1 MCTSPLNTK
10 AILNIAA
17 YRFVAVDQLPER
29 REALS
34 ELCQNLNLKGSILL
48 STEGINL
55 FLAGT
60 EANITTFIRYLNEAP
75 LFQALGMDSVP
86 YKKSWSENQ
95 PFNRMLVKLK
105 QEIIPL
111 GLPEIQPS
119 QHTAPA
125 LPPQLLKQWLDEG
138 VEFTLLDTRN
148 DYEIRLGTFEKATVL
163 DLQHFRD
170 FPSACAKQLPLEAKQ
185 KPLVMFCTGGIRC
198 EKASVALEEQG
209 YTQVYQ
215 LEGGILNYFEQCGGA
230 HYTGDCFVFDKRVAL
245 DPNLE
250 ETKAAL
256 CYCCLNPLTEAEQQS
271 PDYAIEVSCP
281 YCVDRQKEEIV
292 SKL

>member
-1 MCTSPLNTK
+1 MSANPLNNK
-10 AILNIAA
+10 SILNIAA
-17 YRFVAVDQLPER
+17 YRFVTVDQLPER

-34 ELCQNLNLKGSILL
+34 TLCQNLSLKGSILL
-48 STEGINL
+48 SSEGINL

-60 EANITTFIRYLNEAP
+60 ENNINAFIRYLAENP
-75 LFQALGMDSVP
+75 LFEPLGMANTP
-86 YKKSWSENQ
+86 YKKSWSQYQ

-119 QHTAPA
+119 KHTAPA

-138 VEFTLLDTRN
+138 LEFTLLDTRN

-170 FPSACAKQLPLEAKQ
+170 FPSACKAQLTEETKQ
-185 KPLVMFCTGGIRC
+185 KPVVMFCTGGIRC
-198 EKASVALEEQG
+198 EKASVALEQQG
-209 YTQVYQ
+209 YSQVYQ

-230 HYTGDCFVFDKRVAL
+230 HYKGDCFVFDKRVAL
-245 DPNLE
+245 NPNLE
-250 ETKAAL
+250 ETDAAL
-256 CYCCLNPLTEAEQQS
+256 CYRCLNPLTEAEQQS
-271 PDYAIEVSCP
+271 PDYVIDVSCP
-281 YCVDRQKEEIV
+281 YCVNQK
-292 SKL
+292 

>member
-1 MCTSPLNTK
+1 MSANSLNNKT
-10 AILNIAA
+10 ILNIAA

-34 ELCQNLNLKGSILL
+34 ELCQNLSLKGSILL

-60 EANITTFIRYLNEAP
+60 EANITAFISYLNENP
-75 LFQALGMDSVP
+75 LFQSLGMAAVP
-86 YKKSWSENQ
+86 YKKSWSATQ

-119 QHTAPA
+119 KHTAPA

-138 VEFTLLDTRN
+138 IDFTLLDTRN
-148 DYEIRLGTFEKATVL
+148 DYEIRLGTFEKATLL

-170 FPSACAKQLPLEAKQ
+170 FPSACAAQLPEEAKQ

-198 EKASVALEEQG
+198 EKASVALEQQG
-209 YTQVYQ
+209 YSQVYQ

-245 DPNLE
+245 NPSLE
-250 ETKAAL
+250 ETEAAL
-256 CYCCLNPLTEAEQQS
+256 CYRCLNPLTEAEQQS
-271 PDYAIEVSCP
+271 PDYVIDVSCP
-281 YCVDRQKEEIV
+281 YCADRQQNKA
-292 SKL
+292 L

>member
-1 MCTSPLNTK
+1 MCTSLLNTK
-10 AILNIAA
+10 TILNIAA

-34 ELCQNLNLKGSILL
+34 TLCQNLSLKGSILL

-55 FLAGT
+55 FLAGI
-60 EANITTFIRYLNEAP
+60 EGNITAFITYLTENP
-75 LFQALGMDSVP
+75 LFQALGMDSVS

-138 VEFTLLDTRN
+138 IEFTLLDTRN

-170 FPSACAKQLPLEAKQ
+170 FPSACAAQLPAESKQ
-185 KPLVMFCTGGIRC
+185 KPLVLFCTGGIRC
-198 EKASVALEEQG
+198 EKASVALEQQG
-209 YTQVYQ
+209 YSEVYQ

-230 HYTGDCFVFDKRVAL
+230 HYSGDCFVFDKRVAL
-245 DPNLE
+245 NPRLE
-250 ETKAAL
+250 ETEATL
-256 CYCCLNPLTEAEQQS
+256 CYCCLNPLSVAEQQS
-271 PDYAIEVSCP
+271 PDYVVEVSCP
-281 YCVDRQKEEIV
+281 YCVDRQ
-292 SKL
+292 

>member
-1 MCTSPLNTK
+1 LNTK
-10 AILNIAA
+10 TILNIAA

-34 ELCQNLNLKGSILL
+34 VLCQNLSLKGSILL

-60 EANITTFIRYLNEAP
+60 EDNITAFITYLNEDL
-75 LFQALGMDSVP
+75 LFQPLGMANVT
-86 YKKSWSENQ
+86 YKKSWSATQ

-138 VEFTLLDTRN
+138 IDFTLLDTRN

-170 FPSACAKQLPLEAKQ
+170 FPSACEAQLPEEAKH
-185 KPLVMFCTGGIRC
+185 KPMVMFCTGGIRC
-198 EKASVALEEQG
+198 EKASVALEQQG

-215 LEGGILNYFEQCGGA
+215 LEGGILNYFEHCGGA
-230 HYTGDCFVFDKRVAL
+230 HYKGDCFVFDKRVAL

-250 ETKAAL
+250 ETQAAL
-256 CYCCLNPLTEAEQQS
+256 CYRCLNPLTEAEQQS
-271 PDYAIEVSCP
+271 PDYIVDVSCP
-281 YCVDRQKEEIV
+281 YCVDRQKKSASID
-292 SKL
+292 

>member
-1 MCTSPLNTK
+1 MCISPLITK
-10 AILNIAA
+10 NILNIAA
-17 YRFVAVDQLPER
+17 YRFVDVDQLPER
-29 REALS
+29 REILS
-34 ELCQNLNLKGSILL
+34 ALCQNLCLKGSILL
-48 STEGINL
+48 SAEGINL

-60 EANITTFIRYLNEAP
+60 EDNINTFISYLNGNP
-75 LFQALGMDSVP
+75 FFKPLGMAAAT
-86 YKKSWSENQ
+86 YKKSWSATQ

-111 GLPEIQPS
+111 GLPEIRPS

-138 VEFTLLDTRN
+138 IDFTLLDTRN

-170 FPSACAKQLPLEAKQ
+170 FPSACAAQLPEDAKQ
-185 KPLVMFCTGGIRC
+185 KPMVMFCTGGIRC

-230 HYTGDCFVFDKRVAL
+230 HYSGDCFVFDKRVAL

-256 CYCCLNPLTEAEQQS
+256 CYRCLNPLTEAEQQS
-271 PDYAIEVSCP
+271 PDYVVDVSCP
-281 YCVDRQKEEIV
+281 YCIDQQK
-292 SKL
+292 KKAL